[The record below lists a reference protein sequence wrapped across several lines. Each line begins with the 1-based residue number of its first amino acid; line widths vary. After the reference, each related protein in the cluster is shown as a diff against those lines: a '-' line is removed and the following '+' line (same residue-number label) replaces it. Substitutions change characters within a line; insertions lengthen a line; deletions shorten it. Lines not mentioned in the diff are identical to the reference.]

1 MEGESE
7 GKALWSN
14 WHLSCTLKMCC
25 DCGSSLR
32 CLLEGKPF
40 LLQAEQGARRREN
53 ACISRNM
60 DIPVRLDLGAR
71 GNRLGLTRED
81 FECRLRLVGS
91 GEMEWP

>member
-1 MEGESE
+1 M
-7 GKALWSN
+7 
-14 WHLSCTLKMCC
+14 
-25 DCGSSLR
+25 
-32 CLLEGKPF
+32 
-40 LLQAEQGARRREN
+40 LQAEQGARRREN

-81 FECRLRLVGS
+81 FECRLRLLGS